1 MWYTIKQMSIFL
13 SERKMKQQLRDRFGR
28 IHTNLRISVT
38 DVCNFRCIYCMPED
52 MAFMPDAALMT
63 FDEILHLTRIFV
75 GLGVN
80 KIRITGGE
88 PLVRD
93 GVPHLIAQLTQL
105 TGLKDIS
112 LTTNGIGL
120 ITQAQALYD
129 AGLRR
134 INVSLDTLNEEKFE
148 QMTRRKVLSRVIA
161 GLKAAHHCG
170 FDPIKVNAVA
180 MRGFTDDEI
189 VELAT
194 FARDNGYQLRFIEF
208 MPLDADDIWG
218 RNMFIPGKEIIDKI
232 NAVYPLEPVVL
243 NGDARSDAKSDTA
256 TRYRFAD
263 NGTEV
268 GVIPSVSEPFCEN
281 CNRVRLTADG
291 KFRTCLFSL
300 TETDLLTPLRNGAT
314 DAAIAQLIR
323 DAVAQKA
330 AGHKIN
336 AADFVK
342 PERNMSRIGG

>member
-1 MWYTIKQMSIFL
+1 
-13 SERKMKQQLRDRFGR
+13 MKQRMLDRFGR

-52 MAFMPDAALMT
+52 MTFMPDSTLMT

-75 GLGVN
+75 ELGVT
-80 KIRITGGE
+80 KVRITGGE
-88 PLVRD
+88 PLVRP
-93 GVPHLIAQLTQL
+93 GVPTLIERLTAL
-105 TGLKDIS
+105 DGLKDIS
-112 LTTNGIGL
+112 LTTNGVGL

-148 QMTRRKVLSRVIA
+148 QMTRRKVLSRVID
-161 GLKAAHHCG
+161 GLKTAQACG
-170 FDPIKVNAVA
+170 FNPIKVNAVA

-189 VELAT
+189 VDLAT
-194 FARDNGYQLRFIEF
+194 FARQNDYQLRFIEF
-208 MPLDADDIWG
+208 MPLDADDVWG
-218 RNMFIPGKEIIDKI
+218 RNMYIPGKEIIAKI
-232 NAVYPLEPVVL
+232 NALYPLERLTV
-243 NGDARSDAKSDTA
+243 NGESKSDTA
-256 TRYRFAD
+256 QRYQFAD
-263 NGTEV
+263 NGNEV
-268 GVIPSVSEPFCEN
+268 GIIPSVSEPFCEN

-291 KFRTCLFSL
+291 KFRTCLFSI
-300 TETDLLTPLRNGAT
+300 TETDLLTPLREGAP
-314 DAAIAQLIR
+314 DAEIADLIL
-323 DAVAQKA
+323 DAVQRKE

>member
-1 MWYTIKQMSIFL
+1 M
-13 SERKMKQQLRDRFGR
+13 MKQQLIDGFGR
-28 IHTNLRISVT
+28 VHTNLRISVT

-52 MAFMPDAALMT
+52 MVFMPDSAVMT
-63 FDEILHLTRIFV
+63 YDEILHFTRILV

-80 KIRITGGE
+80 KVRITGGE
-88 PLVRD
+88 PLVRP
-93 GVPHLIAQLTQL
+93 GVPQLIEQLGQIDA
-105 TGLKDIS
+105 LKDIS

-120 ITQAQALYD
+120 IAQAQALYD

-134 INVSLDTLNEEKFE
+134 INVSLDTLNEERFE
-148 QMTRRKVLSRVIA
+148 QMTRRKVLSRVLK
-161 GLKAAHHCG
+161 GLKAAHECG
-170 FDPIKVNAVA
+170 FNPIKVNAVA

-189 VELAT
+189 VDLVT
-194 FARDNGYQLRFIEF
+194 FARENSYQLRFIEF

-218 RNMFIPGKEIIDKI
+218 RNMFIPSKEIIDKI
-232 NAVYPLEPVVL
+232 SNVYPLERIKL
-243 NGDARSDAKSDTA
+243 NGDSKSDTA
-256 TRYRFAD
+256 QRFRFAD

-268 GVIPSVSEPFCEN
+268 GVIPSVSEPFCES
-281 CNRVRLTADG
+281 CNRIRLTADG

-300 TETDLLTPLRNGAT
+300 TEIDLLTPLREGAE
-314 DAAIAQLIR
+314 DEVIEELII
-323 DAVAQKA
+323 DAVAKKE

>member
-1 MWYTIKQMSIFL
+1 
-13 SERKMKQQLRDRFGR
+13 
-28 IHTNLRISVT
+28 
-38 DVCNFRCIYCMPED
+38 MPED
-52 MAFMPDAALMT
+52 MVFMPDTALMT
-63 FDEILHLTRIFV
+63 FDEIHHLTRIFA
-75 GLGVN
+75 GLGIN

-88 PLVRD
+88 PLVRP
-93 GVPHLIAQLTQL
+93 GVPELIKELVKID
-105 TGLKDIS
+105 GLREIS

-120 ITQAQALYD
+120 ITQASALYD

-161 GLKAAHHCG
+161 GLKAAQQCG
-170 FDPIKVNAVA
+170 FNPIKVNAVA

-189 VELAT
+189 VDLAT
-194 FARDNGYQLRFIEF
+194 FARDNAYQMRFIEF

-218 RNMFIPGKEIIDKI
+218 RNMFIPGKEIIGKI
-232 NAVYPLEPVVL
+232 NAIYPLEPVAL
-243 NGDARSDAKSDTA
+243 NGDSKSDTA
-256 TRYRFAD
+256 KRYRFVD
-263 NGTEV
+263 NSTEI
-268 GVIPSVSEPFCEN
+268 GIIPSVSEPFCQN

-300 TETDLLTPLRNGAT
+300 TETDLLTPLREGASDST
-314 DAAIAQLIR
+314 IAELIS
-323 DAVAQKA
+323 DAVSQKE

-336 AADFVK
+336 AADFIK

>member
-1 MWYTIKQMSIFL
+1 
-13 SERKMKQQLRDRFGR
+13 MKQLMLDRFGR

-52 MAFMPDAALMT
+52 MTFMPDSALMT
-63 FDEILHLTRIFV
+63 FDEILHLARIFV

-80 KIRITGGE
+80 KVRITGGE
-88 PLVRD
+88 PLVRP
-93 GVPHLIAQLTQL
+93 GVPALIKRLTQL
-105 TGLKDIS
+105 EGLKDIS

-120 ITQAQALYD
+120 ISQAQALYD

-148 QMTRRKVLSRVIA
+148 QMTRRKVLARVLN
-161 GLKAAHHCG
+161 GLKAAHDCG
-170 FDPIKVNAVA
+170 FHPIKVNAVA

-189 VELAT
+189 VDLAT
-194 FARDNGYQLRFIEF
+194 FARQHNYQLRFIEF
-208 MPLDADDIWG
+208 MPLDADDVWG
-218 RNMFIPGKEIIDKI
+218 RNMYIPGKEIIEKI
-232 NAVYPLEPVVL
+232 NAHYPLTPIAVNDETK
-243 NGDARSDAKSDTA
+243 NDTA
-256 TRYRFAD
+256 RRYRFSD
-263 NGTEV
+263 NDNEV
-268 GVIPSVSEPFCEN
+268 GVIPSVSDPFCEN

-300 TETDLLTPLRNGAT
+300 TETDLLTPLREGVA
-314 DAAIAQLIR
+314 DERIAELIL
-323 DAVAQKA
+323 DAVQQKE

-336 AADFVK
+336 AADFIK

>member
-1 MWYTIKQMSIFL
+1 
-13 SERKMKQQLRDRFGR
+13 MKQQLLDGFGR
-28 IHTNLRISVT
+28 VHTNLRISVT

-52 MAFMPDAALMT
+52 MVFMPDSALMT
-63 FDEILHLTRIFV
+63 YDEILHFTRILV

-80 KIRITGGE
+80 KVRITGGE
-88 PLVRD
+88 PLVRP
-93 GVPHLIAQLTQL
+93 GVPQLIEQLGQIDA
-105 TGLKDIS
+105 LKDIS

-120 ITQAQALYD
+120 IAQAQALYD

-134 INVSLDTLNEEKFE
+134 INVSLDTLNEERFE
-148 QMTRRKVLSRVIA
+148 QMTRRKVLSRVLK
-161 GLKAAHHCG
+161 GLKAAHECG
-170 FDPIKVNAVA
+170 FNPIKVNAVA

-189 VELAT
+189 VDLAT
-194 FARDNGYQLRFIEF
+194 FARENSYQLRFIEF

-218 RNMFIPGKEIIDKI
+218 RNMFIPSKEIIDKI
-232 NAVYPLEPVVL
+232 SNVYPLERIKL
-243 NGDARSDAKSDTA
+243 NDDSKSDTA
-256 TRYRFAD
+256 QRFRFAD

-268 GVIPSVSEPFCEN
+268 GVIPSVSEPFCES
-281 CNRVRLTADG
+281 CNRIRLTADG

-300 TETDLLTPLRNGAT
+300 TEIDLLIPLREGAE
-314 DAAIAQLIR
+314 DEVIEELII
-323 DAVAQKA
+323 DAVAKKE

>member
-1 MWYTIKQMSIFL
+1 MKRQML
-13 SERKMKQQLRDRFGR
+13 DRFGR

-52 MAFMPDAALMT
+52 MTFMPDSAIMT
-63 FDEILHLTRIFV
+63 FDEILHLARIFV

-80 KIRITGGE
+80 KVRITGGE
-88 PLVRD
+88 PLVRP
-93 GVPHLIAQLTQL
+93 GVPELIERLTAL
-105 TGLKDIS
+105 EGLKDIS

-120 ITQAQALYD
+120 VTQAQALYD

-148 QMTRRKVLSRVIA
+148 QMTRRKVLSRVLE
-161 GLKAAHHCG
+161 GLKTAQACG
-170 FDPIKVNAVA
+170 FNPIKVNAVA

-189 VELAT
+189 VDLAT
-194 FARDNGYQLRFIEF
+194 FARKNNYQLRFIEF
-208 MPLDADDIWG
+208 MPLDADDVWG
-218 RNMFIPGKEIIDKI
+218 RNMYIPGKEIIEKI
-232 NAVYPLEPVVL
+232 DALYPLTPVTL
-243 NGDARSDAKSDTA
+243 NGEAKSDTA
-256 TRYRFAD
+256 KRYRFSD
-263 NGTEV
+263 NGNEV
-268 GVIPSVSEPFCEN
+268 GIIPSVSDPFCAN

-300 TETDLLTPLRNGAT
+300 TETDLLTPLREDVPDEQIEA
-314 DAAIAQLIR
+314 LIL
-323 DAVAQKA
+323 DAVEQKE

>member
-1 MWYTIKQMSIFL
+1 
-13 SERKMKQQLRDRFGR
+13 
-28 IHTNLRISVT
+28 
-38 DVCNFRCIYCMPED
+38 
-52 MAFMPDAALMT
+52 MPDSALMT

-75 GLGVN
+75 ELGVN
-80 KIRITGGE
+80 KVRITGGE
-88 PLVRD
+88 PLVRP
-93 GVPHLIAQLTQL
+93 GVPELIKQLGQL
-105 TGLKDIS
+105 DGLKDIS

-148 QMTRRKVLSRVIA
+148 QMTRRKVLSRVID
-161 GLKAAHHCG
+161 GLKSAHNCG

-189 VELAT
+189 VDLAT
-194 FARDNGYQLRFIEF
+194 FARENSYQLRFIEF

-218 RNMFIPGKEIIDKI
+218 RNMFLPGKEIIEKI
-232 NAVYPLEPVVL
+232 NAIYPLEPIAL
-243 NGDARSDAKSDTA
+243 NGESKSDTA
-256 TRYRFAD
+256 KRYRFAD
-263 NGTEV
+263 NGNEV

-300 TETDLLTPLRNGAT
+300 TETDLLRPLREQAQ
-314 DAAIAQLIR
+314 DEIIAQFIL
-323 DAVAQKA
+323 DAVAQKE

-336 AADFVK
+336 AVDFIK